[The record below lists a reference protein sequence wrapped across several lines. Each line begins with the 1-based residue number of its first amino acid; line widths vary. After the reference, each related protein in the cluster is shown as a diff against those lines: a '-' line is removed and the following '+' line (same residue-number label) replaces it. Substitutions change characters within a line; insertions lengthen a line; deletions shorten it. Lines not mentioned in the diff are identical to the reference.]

1 MDFQLTQE
9 QRMLR
14 QTVREFAEAEI
25 APLVEEYEAEAK
37 FPRPVILRLW
47 RELGLG
53 GMSCSEE
60 YGGLGLDPVSFVVVV
75 EELARVWAALSIAV
89 SVHNSVGVQLI
100 DIHGNEAQRREYL
113 PKLTSDWIAAFSL
126 SEPGAGSDVSAIR
139 AVAVREG
146 DHYALSGEKNWVTN
160 GQTADLYIV
169 FVKTDPAAGS
179 RGITAFIVERALPGL
194 TVSRPERKMGIKSSE
209 AVVLSFDRCRVPARN
224 RLGEEG
230 QGFKIAMLELD
241 AGRIGVGAQ
250 AVGIA
255 QAALERALRY
265 AREREAFGK
274 PIAEFQAVQWMLA
287 DMATELYAM
296 KNMVYETAWR
306 LDQGSR
312 SRARAAM
319 VKLFCTE
326 AIGRIA
332 DRAVQ
337 IHGGM
342 GYMKEAPIEGI
353 YREVRAMRIYE
364 GTSEIQRLIISRD
377 VLKNAMKSLGI
388 D

>member
-287 DMATELYAM
+287 DMAVRVEAARLL
-296 KNMVYETAWR
+296 VY
-306 LDQGSR
+306 
-312 SRARAAM
+312 RAAWLRRTGRPYSRQASM
-319 VKLFCTE
+319 AKLFASE
-326 AIGRIA
+326 AA
-332 DRAVQ
+332 TFVTHRAIQ
-337 IHGGM
+337 IHGGY
-342 GYMKEAPIEGI
+342 GYTEDYQVERYSRDARVTE
-353 YREVRAMRIYE
+353 IYE
-364 GTSEIQRLIISRD
+364 GTSEIQRLVIARTW
-377 VLKNAMKSLGI
+377 LKENALGA
-388 D
+388 

>member
-25 APLVEEYEAEAK
+25 APLVEEYEAEAR

-287 DMATELYAM
+287 DMAVRVEAARLL
-296 KNMVYETAWR
+296 VY
-306 LDQGSR
+306 
-312 SRARAAM
+312 RAAWLRRTGRPYSRQASM
-319 VKLFCTE
+319 AKLFASE
-326 AIGRIA
+326 AA
-332 DRAVQ
+332 TFVTHRAIQ
-337 IHGGM
+337 IHGGY
-342 GYMKEAPIEGI
+342 GYTEDYQVERYSRDARVTE
-353 YREVRAMRIYE
+353 IYE
-364 GTSEIQRLIISRD
+364 GTSEIQRLVIARTW
-377 VLKNAMKSLGI
+377 LKENALGA
-388 D
+388 

>member
-1 MDFQLTQE
+1 MDFQLNEE

-14 QTVREFAEAEI
+14 QTVREFAETEI
-25 APLVEEYEAEAK
+25 APVVGAYEAEAK

-47 RELGLG
+47 KELGLG

-60 YGGLGLDPVSFVVVV
+60 YGGLGLDPISFVVVV

-89 SVHNSVGVQLI
+89 SVHNSVGVHLI
-100 DIHGNEAQRREYL
+100 ATHGSEGQRREYL
-113 PKLTSDWIAAFSL
+113 PKLSSDWLAAFSL
-126 SEPGAGSDVSAIR
+126 SEPGAGSDVAAIR
-139 AVAVREG
+139 AVALPEG
-146 DHYALSGEKNWVTN
+146 DHYVLSGEKNWVTN

-169 FVKTDPAAGS
+169 FMKTDPGAGS

-230 QGFKIAMLELD
+230 EGFKIAMLELD

-274 PIAEFQAVQWMLA
+274 SIAEFQAVQWMLA
-287 DMATELYAM
+287 DMAVRVEAARLL
-296 KNMVYETAWR
+296 VYEAAWLR
-306 LDQGSR
+306 QAGRPFSR
-312 SRARAAM
+312 QASMA
-319 VKLFCTE
+319 KLFASE
-326 AIGRIA
+326 AA
-332 DRAVQ
+332 TFVTHRAIQV
-337 IHGGM
+337 HGGY
-342 GYMKEAPIEGI
+342 GYTEDYQVERHSRDARVTE
-353 YREVRAMRIYE
+353 IYE
-364 GTSEIQRLIISRD
+364 GTSEIQRLVIARNW
-377 VLKNAMKSLGI
+377 LKENSLGA
-388 D
+388 